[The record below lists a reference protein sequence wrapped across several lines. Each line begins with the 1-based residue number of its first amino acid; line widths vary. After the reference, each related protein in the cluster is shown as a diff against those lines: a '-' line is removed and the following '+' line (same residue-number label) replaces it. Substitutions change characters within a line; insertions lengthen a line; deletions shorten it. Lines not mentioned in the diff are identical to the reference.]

1 MSLGQ
6 SGTPLR
12 RPQSSSNLGGGR
24 SPLPNMTN
32 PATSTPSEGGP
43 NDTQNTLGSGL
54 VGEQVGPED
63 VHNDPEPGAQ
73 PEPPM
78 FSLASD
84 FSLDGAHI
92 VIGNVH
98 NHSTPGTYPQSS
110 IPIVD
115 IPSQTG
121 GDKFLPGNE
130 SYCSQLFRQKRGFP
144 LYHPNVQQDLPAE
157 YLTHGIAI
165 GDVGTVTQDGSFD
178 FYFNIFLPAGHPI
191 NANGVPTDFVP
202 MEPYDL
208 RDVVQHNYGPGA
220 YVATPSVQDLRH
232 LSNGTPIGRFV
243 FRCEGPQGAILAL
256 PDGSHIRKLRDVE
269 PMRAY
274 AQEHAENWYEYINGA
289 RGRELSNRSLYLI
302 TGCEK
307 ARSWGIASYSA
318 AHEGFLL
325 TFEPGAGAH
334 DSGYHWTTGGPALT
348 KTSSPSPAD
357 SPTNQTTLELEG
369 TRTHWRTTVTP
380 FHRIQ
385 LPSKRRQPLTTDV
398 FRPLDRLSDRLRSGD
413 RSEMKSE
420 CMEVSLGLPRL
431 VYHKSS
437 RRCK

>member
-1 MSLGQ
+1 MGNVRL
-6 SGTPLR
+6 
-12 RPQSSSNLGGGR
+12 PQGV
-24 SPLPNMTN
+24 
-32 PATSTPSEGGP
+32 
-43 NDTQNTLGSGL
+43 D
-54 VGEQVGPED
+54 
-63 VHNDPEPGAQ
+63 
-73 PEPPM
+73 
-78 FSLASD
+78 LASKD
-84 FSLDGAHI
+84 KVETKALCR
-92 VIGNVH
+92 
-98 NHSTPGTYPQSS
+98 
-110 IPIVD
+110 
-115 IPSQTG
+115 TG
-121 GDKFLPGNE
+121 
-130 SYCSQLFRQKRGFP
+130 S
-144 LYHPNVQQDLPAE
+144 
-157 YLTHGIAI
+157 
-165 GDVGTVTQDGSFD
+165 VGTVTQDGSFD

-208 RDVVQHNYGPGA
+208 ADVLQHNYAPGA
-220 YVATPSVQDLRH
+220 YVATPSVQESGH

-289 RGRELSNRSLYLI
+289 RGRELSNGSLYLI

-357 SPTNQTTLELEG
+357 SPTNQTTFIHGLSISLG
-369 TRTHWRTTVTP
+369 TGLWGRLFGTGTTSP
-380 FHRIQ
+380 IA
-385 LPSKRRQPLTTDV
+385 DI
-398 FRPLDRLSDRLRSGD
+398 LRSNTERGGY
-413 RSEMKSE
+413 RSTEPQKSLFSWAFNFFGAGGNE
-420 CMEVSLGLPRL
+420 DALENYRDTVSPDSAPIEEASTS
-431 VYHKSS
+431 HN
-437 RRCK
+437 